1 VHAKGCIGIGDWDIE
16 MTKSLDIKNP
26 DFMKHEITS
35 ESGPSD
41 PEMIRTIDFFHIGD
55 SRHQASGLPGL
66 ETLKRSRAV
75 HLEGCVEK
83 DQGSSTLC
91 PSGNQRSR

>member
-1 VHAKGCIGIGDWDIE
+1 

-26 DFMKHEITS
+26 DFAKCEIAS

-55 SRHQASGLPGL
+55 PRHQASGLAGL
-66 ETLKRSRAV
+66 ETLA
-75 HLEGCVEK
+75 LMG
-83 DQGSSTLC
+83 
-91 PSGNQRSR
+91 